1 MHFKNQSDNEVLIN
15 RLESVVINDR
25 VSHAYILEGSVSA
38 DKKNFAE
45 AFIKGILCSR
55 NLGENCGECSTCGKI
70 DHGNHE
76 DLIYINPES
85 GNIKD
90 ADIVNMQERLK
101 TKPFGD
107 RNIVIIENADT
118 MTLRAQNRLLKTL
131 EEPPGK
137 TVIFLLSEN
146 MENLTQ
152 TIQSRC
158 VKYRINY
165 FGSDSYDYML
175 EKASQIA
182 EMAFRRAPFYRIKDE
197 AEEIFRDTEKTAA
210 FLDSLEVVYRDML
223 INGNNSIS
231 LYKEED
237 IINNIH
243 AVEAAGRK
251 IRQGVSAAYALKKL
265 FLTIGG

>member
-1 MHFKNQSDNEVLIN
+1 MHFENYAENDRLIK
-15 RLESVVINDR
+15 RLEGVIANDC
-25 VSHAYILEGSVSA
+25 VSHAYILEGPLGA
-38 DKKNFAE
+38 DKKSFAE

-55 NLGENCGECSTCGKI
+55 NLGENCGGCSICDKI
-70 DHGNHE
+70 DHGNLE
-76 DLIYINPES
+76 DLILISAES
-85 GNIKD
+85 GSIKD
-90 ADIVNMQERLK
+90 ADIVKMQDRLK

-107 RNIVIIENADT
+107 RNLVIIENADT

-146 MENLTQ
+146 MENLAQ

-158 VKYRINY
+158 VKYRIDY
-165 FGSDSYDYML
+165 FGSECYDSMM
-175 EKASQIA
+175 EKAAKIA

-197 AEEIFRDTEKTAA
+197 AEDILKDDEKVST
-210 FLDSLEVVYRDML
+210 FLDSLEAVYRDML
-223 INGNNSIS
+223 IKGSKGIS
-231 LYKEED
+231 LYKDED

-243 AVEAAGRK
+243 AVESAGRK
-251 IRQGVSAAYALKKL
+251 IRQGMSAPYALKKL